1 MTTLLVALTERM
13 TRAVSRLV
21 PELVE
26 DVVAASDVAEGLHL
40 TGATG
45 IGLVLVGGPSI
56 AVVKA
61 ACRQLRAAA
70 TCRDSVIVAAIH
82 GGDEDVGEVLEAGA
96 DDFFVDCPADG
107 SLRNRIRV
115 AQRLVAQR
123 LADKGTSTSE
133 VDADPAQFFELCRD
147 LLVVAGLDGRFKRVN
162 QAWTRTLGWS
172 SAELLAA
179 PSLFF
184 VHPDDQVTTMKSG
197 QHLASGQPLVS
208 FSNRYRSKDGSYRW
222 LEWQV
227 APCAASG
234 LVHGAAR
241 DITESRASKEAM
253 RELTVSLATTLDSI
267 GDGVIATDV
276 AGTVTR
282 MNRVAEQLTGWTRA
296 AAIERP
302 FSEVFAIINEET
314 RRPARSPVDCVLRE
328 GVENEIPART
338 LLVRKDGSEIPIADS
353 CAPIRNEEALVSGAV
368 LVFRDLT
375 DQRKAEAIQTQY
387 QQQLILADRMASVG
401 TLAAGVAHEI
411 NNPLTYVTANLDL
424 AIEELRALSGGSASG
439 RMKDLEELLLE
450 AREGTARVSKIVR
463 GLKTFSRIEE
473 ERRSVIDL
481 IPVLDLSI
489 NMAFNEIRHRARLVK
504 EYGSLPLV
512 EADDARLGQVFI
524 NLLVNAAQ
532 ALPAGSSDRNE
543 IRIVTSTNALGEAV
557 IEVRD
562 TGPGMPSAVLARI
575 FDPFFTTKAVGVGTG
590 LGLAIC
596 HNIITG
602 MHGQLS
608 VQSDEGKGTTFRV
621 VLPASTRPLT
631 TSLTTAAKVEVIP
644 VTHGRVL
651 VVDDEPAVGLA
662 VRRVLREH
670 EVVVVSTA
678 PAALEL
684 IAKGEDFDVILSDLM
699 MPGMSGM
706 DFYTVLAALDPTMAA
721 RVVFVTG
728 GAFTPEANAFLDRIA
743 NERMDKPF
751 HFKQL
756 RELVRK
762 FVKRPERPQA

>member
-1 MTTLLVALTERM
+1 MSTLLVGLAERVS
-13 TRAVSRLV
+13 RAVSRLL
-21 PELVE
+21 PEFVE
-26 DVVAASDVAEGLHL
+26 DVMTARDVDEGLHL
-40 TGATG
+40 AGATSV
-45 IGLVLVGGPSI
+45 GLVLIGGPSI
-56 AVVKA
+56 AAVKSS
-61 ACRQLRAAA
+61 CRQLRAASI
-70 TCRDSVIVAAIH
+70 CRNAVIVASVH
-82 GGDEDVGEVLEAGA
+82 GGEEDVHDVLEAGA
-96 DDFFVDCPADG
+96 DDFFVDSFADG
-107 SLRNRIRV
+107 LLRNRILV
-115 AQRLVAQR
+115 ARRLVAQR
-123 LADKGTSTSE
+123 RANVRVSDSALE
-133 VDADPAQFFELCRD
+133 ADPAQFFELCRD
-147 LLVVAGLDGRFKRVN
+147 LLVVAGLDGHFKRVN

-172 SAELLAA
+172 SAELMAE
-179 PSLFF
+179 PSLHF
-184 VHPDDQVTTMKSG
+184 VHPDDRATTIEAG
-197 QHLASGQPLVS
+197 NLLASEQPLVS

-227 APCAASG
+227 APCAASE

-241 DITESRASKEAM
+241 DVTDARASKEAM
-253 RELTVSLATTLDSI
+253 RELTVNLATTLDSI

-276 AGTVTR
+276 TGTITR
-282 MNRVAEQLTGWTRA
+282 MNRVAEQLTGWTRET
-296 AAIERP
+296 AIDRP
-302 FSEVFAIINEET
+302 FSEVFAIIDQET
-314 RRPARSPVDCVLRE
+314 RHPTQSPVDCVLHR
-328 GVENEIPART
+328 GVESGIPSRT

-353 CAPIRNEEALVSGAV
+353 CAPIRNNDAVISGAV

-375 DQRKAEAIQTQY
+375 GQRKTEATEAQY

-504 EYGSLPLV
+504 QYGSLPLV

-532 ALPAGSSDRNE
+532 ALPAGSSDENE
-543 IRIVTSTNALGEAV
+543 IRIVTSTDVLGRAV
-557 IEVRD
+557 IEVTD
-562 TGPGMPSAVLARI
+562 TGPGIPGAVMARI

-596 HNIITG
+596 HNIITS
-602 MHGQLS
+602 MRGQITVES
-608 VQSDEGKGTTFRV
+608 EQGKGTTFRI
-621 VLPASTRPLT
+621 VLPASAAQLAPQPTIAP
-631 TSLTTAAKVEVIP
+631 SLDVAP

-670 EVVVVSTA
+670 EVIIVSTA
-678 PAALEL
+678 PAALKL
-684 IAKGEDFDVILSDLM
+684 LAAGEDFDVILSDLM

-706 DFYTVLAALDPTMAA
+706 EFYTVLSELDPRMAA

-743 NERMDKPF
+743 NERMEKPF

-762 FVKRPERPQA
+762 FVRGPERPAA